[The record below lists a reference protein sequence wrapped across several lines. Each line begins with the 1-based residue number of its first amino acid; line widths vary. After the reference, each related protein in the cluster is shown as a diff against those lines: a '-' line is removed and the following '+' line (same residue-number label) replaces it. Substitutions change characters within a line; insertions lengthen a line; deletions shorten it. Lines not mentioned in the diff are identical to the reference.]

1 MGKPETIAVIACLV
15 LTLAVFVGSTGL
27 GYAEYR
33 PLRNFDIFAIV
44 LSWVGL
50 AYQMWRNR
58 SSRSDP

>member
-44 LSWVGL
+44 LSWAGL
-50 AYQMWRNR
+50 AYHMWRYR